1 MKSQRHPAAPG
12 AVSQGSTCGTRRWR
26 DADRAG
32 AVGRRDDA
40 IRALAKLG
48 WPRRAI
54 AALLGISCAVVL
66 RAQVREG
73 GVS

>member
-1 MKSQRHPAAPG
+1 MKSQRHPGAPG
-12 AVSQGSTCGTRRWR
+12 AVSQGSTCDTRRWR

-32 AVGRRDDA
+32 AVGRRDDV

-54 AALLGISCAVVL
+54 AALLGVSLAVVV
-66 RAQVREG
+66 RAREG
-73 GVS
+73 GAS

>member
-12 AVSQGSTCGTRRWR
+12 AVGQGGTCGTRRWR
-26 DADRAG
+26 DAARAG
-32 AVGRRDDA
+32 AVGRRDDV

-54 AALLGISCAVVL
+54 AALLGGTLAAVV
-66 RAQVREG
+66 RAREG
-73 GVS
+73 GAS